1 MKTKSAAEQGVP
13 LLTQS
18 AGMLECGVPKLRLA
32 YLRALHLMA
41 AHPGEL
47 SARRVAVAREDLK
60 RGIARF
66 LIARSV
72 HRRALAAGNE
82 SFGKSR

>member
-1 MKTKSAAEQGVP
+1 MKRNRPQSKEFHPHTVRRYAGVWRAEAAAGVPSSAASSG
-13 LLTQS
+13 
-18 AGMLECGVPKLRLA
+18 
-32 YLRALHLMA
+32 

-47 SARRVAVAREDLK
+47 SARRAAVAREDLK

-72 HRRALAAGNE
+72 HRRALAAVNE